1 MINPGIAGQTALV
14 TGANH
19 GIGAAIAR
27 ALAAQ
32 GAAVLISYL
41 RVPTPTEATPYTS
54 ARALSAQDL
63 VAAIQAAGGR
73 AAAVEADL
81 SDPASIPALFDQAER
96 HFGPTSILVQNAAAW
111 TPDTLIP
118 GGLTNEAP
126 DTWPPSATTITAASH
141 DLHFAVN
148 SRATALLMAEFT
160 RRHVA
165 RGARSGRIITIST
178 DGAEG
183 FASEMSY
190 GASKAALESYSRG
203 AAGELGRYGITVN
216 IVSPGPID
224 TGWVTPEFAAD
235 IARGTPLGRVG
246 APEDIA
252 DVVVFLASEQ
262 ARWVS
267 GQRIRVNGGS
277 K

>member
-1 MINPGIAGQTALV
+1 MINPGIQGQVAIV

-41 RVPTPTEATPYTS
+41 RGPTTTDGSAYTM
-54 ARALSAQDL
+54 ARARSAEDL
-63 VAAIQAAGGR
+63 VAAIVAAGGR
-73 AAAVEADL
+73 AEAAEADL
-81 SDPASIPALFDQAER
+81 SDPASAPALFDHAER
-96 HFGPTSILVQNAAAW
+96 RFGPVSILVQNAAAW
-111 TPDTLIP
+111 APDTLLP
-118 GGLTNEAP
+118 GGLTQDAP
-126 DTWPPSATTITAASH
+126 DTWPPSATVITAASH

-148 SRATALLMAEFT
+148 SRATALLMAEFA

-165 RGARSGRIITIST
+165 RGATSGRIITIST
-178 DGAEG
+178 DGADG

-203 AAGELGRYGITVN
+203 AASELGRYGITVN
-216 IVSPGPID
+216 IISPGAID
-224 TGWVTPEFAAD
+224 TGWVTPEFAAQIGRD
-235 IARGTPLGRVG
+235 TPLGRVG

-252 DVVVFLASEQ
+252 DVAVFLASEQ